1 MPHKYGGIR
10 AYILHKSWL
19 HFALDEVRLRINEGA
34 RARDLEQARYVYVC
48 SYVTAAAAAT
58 LGIP

>member
-34 RARDLEQARYVYVC
+34 RARPRTSKICVC
-48 SYVTAAAAAT
+48 SYVTAAAAAAT

>member
-34 RARDLEQARYVYVC
+34 RARDLEQARYVC
-48 SYVTAAAAAT
+48 SYVTAAAAT

>member
-34 RARDLEQARYVYVC
+34 RAARDLEQARYVC
-48 SYVTAAAAAT
+48 SYVTAAAAT